1 MSLCICSAEE
11 TEVRQVLVVGTLSH
25 MPWWLRS
32 LEDETPTGDVVF
44 NPQKKTTRLLS
55 FMWGFNSFRAFDQWK
70 G

>member
-1 MSLCICSAEE
+1 MPSQMSLRICSAEE

-44 NPQKKTTRLLS
+44 NPQKKDDTAVEFHVGVQQLQS
-55 FMWGFNSFRAFDQWK
+55 I
-70 G
+70 